1 MYRGECELVFIWLSI
16 YFLAISVAVA
26 LISLPAYRTQVAAL
40 ARALAKR
47 LPTIRSSKLPY
58 GRPPRHARPSS
69 VANLALLQK
78 NPLLLTA
85 AFVLV
90 AAPPAVVSIIRGP
103 AIFTFDDVAQSQ
115 DRQIEALLRG
125 EHLVPPPAL
134 PPEAFTTREV
144 ELIRPDIVGANRSW
158 EQLSPDFTQRL
169 LAVFKVMR
177 EQHGYEMTLIEGYR
191 SPERQ
196 ATLALQGSHV
206 TRAGANMSYHQYG
219 LAADCAFVRDG
230 SVVISERDP
239 WAMHGYELY
248 GALAET
254 YGLTWGGRWSFRD
267 LGHVELPRS
276 GVLGSPRT

>member
-1 MYRGECELVFIWLSI
+1 MVFIWLSI

-26 LISLPAYRTQVAAL
+26 LISLPAHRTHIAEL
-40 ARALAKR
+40 ARALTKR
-47 LPTIRSSKLPY
+47 TPTLASSKLPY
-58 GRPPRHARPSS
+58 GQGSRPTRPSFAGN
-69 VANLALLQK
+69 VTVLQK
-78 NPLLLTA
+78 NPLLLAA

-90 AAPPAVVSIIRGP
+90 AAPPAVVSVIRGP

-125 EHLVPPPAL
+125 EHLIPPPAL

-144 ELIRPDIVGANRSW
+144 ELIRPDIAGANRSW
-158 EQLSPDFTQRL
+158 EQLSPEFTRRL
-169 LAVFKVMR
+169 LTVFKVMR

-196 ATLALQGSHV
+196 AALALQGSQV
-206 TRAGANMSYHQYG
+206 TRASANMSYHQYG
-219 LAADCAFVRDG
+219 LAGDCAFVRDG
-230 SVVISERDP
+230 RVVISERDP